1 MAEDQNKKIAEKSF
15 WESWGKLGS
24 NAANNAGQKEDM
36 LRTGEPNRRDAL
48 DYAAK
53 IVQQQAAESRKDNL
67 KLAGI
72 AVAGFFA
79 IFLIVYLLGLI
90 NMKPEAVSAGSG
102 ETSQQSA
109 NQDAVQNTEMSEV
122 ELEQVLAEGGFA
134 TKEAY
139 YGSVLKK
146 QSSDIGDDL
155 NEFSK
160 KIKAATPK
168 MNVTA
173 LVIAKKM
180 EQFTKNKVY
189 KGFGIELAGHAD
201 SESDNVKLISHLN
214 GQTSPVEFFAEDGR
228 IVAHFKDYPKSYCAS
243 TNGAAV
249 CGE

>member
-1 MAEDQNKKIAEKSF
+1 MAEDQHKKIAEKSF

-24 NAANNAGQKEDM
+24 NAVNNAGQKEDR
-36 LRTGEPNRRDAL
+36 LRAGEPNRRDAL

-53 IVQQQAAESRKDNL
+53 IAQQQAAESRKDNL
-67 KLAGI
+67 KLIGMV
-72 AVAGFFA
+72 VAGFFA
-79 IFLIVYLLGLI
+79 ILLVVYLLGMI
-90 NMKPEAVSAGSG
+90 NMKPEAESAGSS
-102 ETSQQSA
+102 EISRSSVA
-109 NQDAVQNTEMSEV
+109 QDTEMSEA
-122 ELEQVLAEGGFA
+122 ELEQVLEEGGFA

-146 QSSDIGDDL
+146 QSSDVGDDL

-160 KIKAATPK
+160 KIKTATPK

-180 EQFTKNKVY
+180 EQFTTNKVY
-189 KGFGIELAGHAD
+189 KGFGIELAGQAD
-201 SESDNVKLISHLN
+201 SESDDVKLVSHLN
-214 GQTSPVEFFAEDGR
+214 SQTSSVEFFAEDGR
-228 IVAHFKDYPKSYCAS
+228 IVAHFKDYPASYCAS